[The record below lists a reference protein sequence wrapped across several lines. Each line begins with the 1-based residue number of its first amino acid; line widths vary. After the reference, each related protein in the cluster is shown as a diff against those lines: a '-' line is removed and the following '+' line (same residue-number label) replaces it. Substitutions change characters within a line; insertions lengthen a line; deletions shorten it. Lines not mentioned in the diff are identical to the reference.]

1 VGVRRAFIA
10 LTVGQLLAL
19 VAAYATHITL
29 ARLLGASDYGD
40 YGIILNAL
48 STASVFLT
56 AGLPEAIAKIVA
68 QRPALTSAVA
78 YQALRLQAR
87 VAVLLGVGYALL
99 SPLLA
104 RVLKDPAIAGSLA
117 LSALSIPG
125 VAIVAVAQGTLN
137 GQRRFWA
144 QALLVGGGAAMR
156 CAAVVTL
163 TYFYRVH
170 GAVVG
175 LVVAP
180 TLVGLATLPAL
191 KPHAEPGVFDPKE
204 LAHFARPVVVFTV
217 ALALLMNLDL
227 FGVKAAG
234 VSAERI
240 GLYAAAATVAKMPYL
255 VLSALGVVLLP
266 VLSSTGS
273 SENDE
278 ARSTLRTAFRGLLLG
293 SFLIMGTLVPLSSAI
308 LRTLYGAAFVEAA
321 LPLAV
326 LLVSGT
332 IFTLFFVISYA
343 LYGVGDPKTPMM
355 LTLAGLAVEL
365 VVLGPAIHFWGVT
378 GAASASVLTSSLL
391 FVSALVVAR
400 RPFGSVVSASTL
412 LRAGL
417 AFVLTTVLGLAL
429 SNGTFF
435 ALLWSPLLAV
445 ANLAVLLVTRETSV
459 AELSAM
465 LKRSPVGT
473 GPAGIAET

>member
-1 VGVRRAFIA
+1 MGVRRAFIA

-19 VAAYATHITL
+19 VSAYGTHVTL

-87 VAVLLGVGYALL
+87 VALLLGVGYALL

-104 RVLKDPAIAGSLA
+104 RVLKDPAIAGSMA

-144 QALLVGGGAAMR
+144 QALLVGGGSALR

-163 TYFYRVH
+163 TYFYRVP

-180 TLVGLATLPAL
+180 TIVGLATLPAL
-191 KPHAEPGVFDPKE
+191 KPHAEPALFDRKE
-204 LAHFARPVVVFTV
+204 LSHFARPVVVFTV

-227 FGVKAAG
+227 FAVKAAG

-273 SENDE
+273 ENDA
-278 ARSTLRTAFRGLLLG
+278 ARTTLRTAFRGLLLG
-293 SFLIMGTLVPLSSAI
+293 SLLVTGTLVPLSSAI
-308 LRTLYGAAFVEAA
+308 LRTLYGATFVDAA
-321 LPLAV
+321 LPLSV

-332 IFTLFFVISYA
+332 VFTLFFVISYA
-343 LYGVGDPKTPMM
+343 LYGVGDPKTPMK
-355 LTLAGLAVEL
+355 LTLAGLALEV
-365 VVLGPAIHFWGVT
+365 VVLGPAIHFYGVT
-378 GAASASVLTSSLL
+378 GAASASVLTSTLL

-400 RPFGSVVSASTL
+400 GPFGAVVSPSTL
-412 LRAGL
+412 LRAVL
-417 AFVLTTVLGLAL
+417 AFVLTVALGLAL

-435 ALLWSPLLAV
+435 SLLWSPLLAV

-459 AELSAM
+459 AELGAL
-465 LKRSPVGT
+465 LKRSPVAAE
-473 GPAGIAET
+473 PADVVET

>member
-19 VAAYATHITL
+19 VSAYGTHVTL

-68 QRPALTSAVA
+68 QRPELTSAVA

-87 VAVLLGVGYALL
+87 LAVLLAVGYALL

-104 RVLKDPAIAGSLA
+104 RVLKDPAIASSMA
-117 LSALSIPG
+117 LSAISIPG

-144 QALLVGGGAAMR
+144 QAMLVGGGAALR

-163 TYFYRVH
+163 TYFYRVP

-180 TLVGLATLPAL
+180 TIVGLATLPAL
-191 KPHAEPGVFDPKE
+191 RPHAEPGVFDPKE

-266 VLSSTGS
+266 VLSSKG
-273 SENDE
+273 SENDA
-278 ARSTLRTAFRGLLLG
+278 ARSTLRTAFRGLFLG
-293 SFLIMGTLVPLSSAI
+293 SFLITGTLVPLSSAI
-308 LRTLYGAAFVEAA
+308 LRTLYGAAYVDAA
-321 LPLAV
+321 LPLA
-326 LLVSGT
+326 LLLMSGT

-343 LYGVGDPKTPMM
+343 LYGIGDPKTPMK

-365 VVLGPAIHFWGVT
+365 VVLGPAIHFREVT
-378 GAASASVLTSSLL
+378 GAAAASVLTSSLL
-391 FVSALVVAR
+391 FASALVVAR
-400 RPFGSVVSASTL
+400 GPFGSVVSFGTL

-417 AFVLTTVLGLAL
+417 ACVLTVALGLAL
-429 SNGTFF
+429 SNGTFL
-435 ALLWSPLLAV
+435 ALLWSPVLAV
-445 ANLAVLLVTRETSV
+445 ANLTVLLVTRETSV
-459 AELSAM
+459 AELALL
-465 LKRSPVGT
+465 LKRSPVS
-473 GPAGIAET
+473 AAAESAET

>member
-19 VAAYATHITL
+19 VSAYGTHVTL

-56 AGLPEAIAKIVA
+56 AGLPEAIAKVVA
-68 QRPALTSAVA
+68 QRPALSSAFA
-78 YQALRLQAR
+78 HQALRLQAR
-87 VAVLLGVGYALL
+87 VALVLGVGYALL

-104 RVLKDPAIAGSLA
+104 RVLKDPAIAGSMA

-144 QALLVGGGAAMR
+144 QALLVGGGAALR

-163 TYFYRVH
+163 TYFYRIP
-170 GAVVG
+170 GAVMG

-180 TLVGLATLPAL
+180 TVVGLATLPAL
-191 KPHAEPGVFDPKE
+191 KPHSEPGLVDPKE
-204 LAHFARPVVVFTV
+204 LSQFARPVVVFTV

-227 FGVKAAG
+227 FAVKAAG
-234 VSAERI
+234 TSAEWI

-266 VLSSTGS
+266 VLSSAG
-273 SENDE
+273 SENAA
-278 ARSTLRTAFRGLLLG
+278 ARATLRTAFRGLLLG
-293 SFLIMGTLVPLSSAI
+293 SFLIAGTLVPLSSAI
-308 LRTLYGAAFVEAA
+308 LRTLYGATFVAAA
-321 LPLAV
+321 LPLAL

-343 LYGVGDPKTPMM
+343 IYGVGNPKTPMK
-355 LTLAGLAVEL
+355 LTLFGLAVEL
-365 VVLGPAIHFWGVT
+365 VVLVPLIRWLGVT
-378 GAASASVLTSSLL
+378 GAAAASVLTSTLLLVTSLL
-391 FVSALVVAR
+391 VAR
-400 RPFGSVVSASTL
+400 GPLGSITSLGTL

-417 AFVLTTVLGLAL
+417 AFVLTVALGLEL

-459 AELSAM
+459 RELASM
-465 LKRSPVGT
+465 LKRSPVPT
-473 GPAGIAET
+473 GPPEAVEG

>member
-19 VAAYATHITL
+19 VSAYGTHVTL

-56 AGLPEAIAKIVA
+56 AGLPEAVAKIVA
-68 QRPALTSAVA
+68 QRPAITSAVA
-78 YQALRLQAR
+78 YSALRLQAR
-87 VAVLLGVGYALL
+87 LALLLGVGYALL

-104 RVLKDPAIAGSLA
+104 RVLKDPAIAGSMA

-125 VAIVAVAQGTLN
+125 AAIVAVAQGTLN

-144 QALLVGGGAAMR
+144 QAFLVGGGAALR

-163 TYFYRVH
+163 TYFYRVP

-180 TLVGLATLPAL
+180 TIVGLATVPAL

-204 LAHFARPVVVFTV
+204 LAHFAKPVVVFTV

-227 FGVKAAG
+227 FAVKAAG
-234 VSAERI
+234 ASAESI
-240 GLYAAAATVAKMPYL
+240 GQYAAAAQLAKMPYL

-266 VLSSTGS
+266 VLSSTGP
-273 SENDE
+273 ENDS
-278 ARSTLRTAFRGLLLG
+278 ARATLRTAFRGLLLG

-308 LRTLYGAAFVEAA
+308 LRTLYGAAFVDAA

-332 IFTLFFVISYA
+332 IFTLFFVLSYA
-343 LYGVGDPKTPMM
+343 LYGVGDPKTPMK

-365 VVLGPAIHFWGVT
+365 IVLGPAIHFWGVT
-378 GAASASVLTSSLL
+378 GAASSSVLTSTLL

-400 RPFGSVVSASTL
+400 GPFGSVLAPSTL

-417 AFVLTTVLGLAL
+417 AFALTVLLGLEL

-435 ALLWSPLLAV
+435 SLLWSPLLAV

-459 AELSAM
+459 AELVAM
-465 LKRSPVGT
+465 LKRSPVSA
-473 GPAGIAET
+473 GPAEVA